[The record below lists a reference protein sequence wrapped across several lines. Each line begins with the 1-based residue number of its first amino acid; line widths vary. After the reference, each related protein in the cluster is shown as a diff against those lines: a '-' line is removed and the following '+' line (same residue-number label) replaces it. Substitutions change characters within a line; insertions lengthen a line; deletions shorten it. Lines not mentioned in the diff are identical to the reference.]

1 MTPGLLSRW
10 CSAPYDRQRWVVLDV
25 ETTGLDVRQDQVLS
39 VAALGLHWRQSGA
52 ELVVADAFEADLRP
66 HAARADHD
74 NILLH
79 GIGLG
84 RQQQGGAPAQVLQAL
99 QAWLGHAP
107 VVAFHAPFDRQ
118 FLARACKAA
127 GVTPL
132 TRHWLDLAEL
142 APAAKPALAA
152 RSLDD
157 WLAVWGIVCRRRHCA
172 AADVWAT
179 AQLLLAVLAALP
191 PDKRANW
198 AHLVRLAN
206 SNRWLPRR

>member
-1 MTPGLLSRW
+1 MAPGLLSRW
-10 CSAPYDRQRWVVLDV
+10 CSAPIDQHRWVVLDV
-25 ETTGLDVRQDQVLS
+25 ETTGLDVHQDQLLS
-39 VAALGLHWRQSGA
+39 VAALGLHWRQGGA
-52 ELVVADAFEADLRP
+52 ELVLADAFEADLRP
-66 HAARADHD
+66 RALRANHD

-84 RQQQGGAPAQVLQAL
+84 RQEQGGAPAQVLQAL

-127 GVTPL
+127 GVMPL
-132 TRHWLDLAEL
+132 TRHWLDLADL
-142 APAAKPALAA
+142 APVAKPAAAA
-152 RSLDD
+152 RSLDE
-157 WLAVWGIVCRRRHCA
+157 WLAVWGIVCRRRHSA

-191 PDKRANW
+191 PDKRTHW

-206 SNRWLPRR
+206 SSRWLRPR